1 MKLSRPLRSLLLGIA
16 LVAVAC
22 GDSEGDSAT
31 ESGNSVRTVEVTMA
45 DIRFEPATLAVRKG
59 EEIMFLFR
67 NSGAVVHDA
76 YVGDAAA
83 QAEHEADMRGG
94 GGGHDAHGGGDDGAG
109 AITVEPG
116 RTGTLTHTFA
126 ETGEIE
132 IGCHEPGHYAGG
144 MKIAVVVS

>member
-1 MKLSRPLRSLLLGIA
+1 MKPSLPLRSLLVGVV
-16 LVAVAC
+16 LVTAAC
-22 GDSEGDSAT
+22 GGSD
-31 ESGNSVRTVEVTMA
+31 GNSTGGAGDARTVEVTMA
-45 DIRFEPATLAVRKG
+45 DNRFEPATLTVARG
-59 EEIMFLFR
+59 EEVKFVLR
-67 NSGAVVHDA
+67 NAGTVVHDA
-76 YVGDAAA
+76 YVGDAEA

-116 RTGTLTHTFA
+116 KTGTLTHTFDEA
-126 ETGEIE
+126 GEIE